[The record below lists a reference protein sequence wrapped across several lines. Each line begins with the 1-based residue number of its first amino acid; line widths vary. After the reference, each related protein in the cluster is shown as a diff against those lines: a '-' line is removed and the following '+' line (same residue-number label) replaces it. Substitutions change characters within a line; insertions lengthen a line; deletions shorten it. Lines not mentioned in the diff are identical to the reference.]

1 MSYIDYAWARAQR
14 SGWGKTELDR
24 DMRAITAG
32 DPPFYGVIMLAMM
45 RADTLNATKLR
56 SQWPLVWRETQA
68 RYDAPGG
75 VLADDPA
82 GLRDKV
88 LAADHG

>member
-1 MSYIDYAWARAQR
+1 VSYIDYAWASAQR
-14 SGWGKTELDR
+14 SGWGKTELDSQL
-24 DMRAITAG
+24 RAITEH

-56 SQWPLVWRETQA
+56 SMWPLIWRETQA
-68 RYDAPGG
+68 RYDAPGA
-75 VLADDPA
+75 LLPDDPES
-82 GLRDKV
+82 LRAKV